1 MLVIAGLTLVSRAQ
15 TEEAIRRK
23 DAARAEN
30 RKTLVYNPWVK
41 AVSATASFPKG

>member
-30 RKTLVYNPWVK
+30 RKTLVMFTSSGLEK
-41 AVSATASFPKG
+41 